1 GQKQSCHSEPAL
13 SQAERRLRPLQE
25 SLGMNAYLFAFA
37 EHSQV
42 FPQIEA
48 IAQFGDGGL
57 SFADLPQSGRGQ
69 QPARQGVFAH
79 ACARGGEKLEQATV
93 AEKVEI
99 GSVNVMQVL
108 KTVSLLSYTRPAV
121 PEACEA
127 MTVDVGGALSMPP
140 RSQDSGVTR
149 RHQGKCREWN
159 GHPPGREGVPREAPP
174 GHRGGCNSQQQ
185 PHIADA
191 DVELLQSSHAQ
202 FALLQPAR
210 VFVSGR
216 HA

>member
-1 GQKQSCHSEPAL
+1 EKRLQQRLLQAARQNGVDAQHHEKRQEQSPNAPNHSSGNFEDGQKQSCHSEPAL

-140 RSQDSGVTR
+140 RSQDSGVPR

-159 GHPPGREGVPREAPP
+159 GH
-174 GHRGGCNSQQQ
+174 
-185 PHIADA
+185 
-191 DVELLQSSHAQ
+191 
-202 FALLQPAR
+202 
-210 VFVSGR
+210 
-216 HA
+216 